1 MMKNRGIKTLIDT
14 VDDPIIK
21 RNDSKVGQL
30 KANLHHLI
38 FLPLGLGL
46 QHELST
52 LNTLCKSK
60 QTYLIMLKFFYFR
73 KQSQKLPIKR
83 TKHDNLKKG

>member
-38 FLPLGLGL
+38 FLPLGQGL

-52 LNTLCKSK
+52 LYTLCKSK
-60 QTYLIMLKFFYFR
+60 QTYLIMLKFFYL
-73 KQSQKLPIKR
+73 K
-83 TKHDNLKKG
+83 TKVKSCPLKEQNMIT